1 MLLIPAFIAGE
12 AMESSTMDP
21 IAGDVIND
29 NSVDRSSS
37 CSPAIASNMARENM
51 AGENPAKVHSSE
63 SYTPSDKIFESFIT
77 GNHDSLDSAPVN
89 LAPDH
94 EAPSHQAPGRQSPE
108 AYNVDDHRIGK
119 VTPELY
125 MGVGDVHDQGK
136 PDTYMEIDDVGGQ
149 YTAGASLLRPI
160 TIPGKLSLSKPLI

>member
-1 MLLIPAFIAGE
+1 
-12 AMESSTMDP
+12 MENDTVDP

-29 NSVDRSSS
+29 NNVDGSSS
-37 CSPAIASNMARENM
+37 CPPAIASNMARENM
-51 AGENPAKVHSSE
+51 AGDNSPKFHSSE
-63 SYTPSDKIFESFIT
+63 SYTPSDNTFDSFIT
-77 GNHDSLDSAPVN
+77 GNHVSVDDASAH

-94 EAPSHQAPGRQSPE
+94 EAPGHEAPGRQSLE
-108 AYNVDDHRIGK
+108 AYNVHDHRIGK